1 MITGLF
7 DDFFR
12 RNPQMK
18 KEEKQAFLVALK
30 TSFKRAEETLD
41 PQDTKNQM
49 MYRLILRV
57 LENYSV

>member
-1 MITGLF
+1 
-7 DDFFR
+7 
-12 RNPQMK
+12 MK
-18 KEEKQAFLVALK
+18 KEEKKAFLLALK
-30 TSFKRAEETLD
+30 TNFKRAEETLD